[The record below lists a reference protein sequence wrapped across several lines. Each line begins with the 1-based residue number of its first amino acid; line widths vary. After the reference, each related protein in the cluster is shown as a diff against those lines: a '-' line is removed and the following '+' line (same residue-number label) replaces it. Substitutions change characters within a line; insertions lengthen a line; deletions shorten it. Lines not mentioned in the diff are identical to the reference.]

1 MTTVYISSTLMW
13 SRSLE
18 EIFDWTYKS
27 GLDGIELWAQHFFC
41 RNYSREE
48 FCKLSAL
55 YPLRSCL
62 HSASWDL
69 NLASLN
75 EGIREQ
81 SVKEVKRSIDLAAD
95 LGIREVTVHPGRKTI
110 VADLA
115 DYAGLLRKSLRD
127 ILEHGE
133 RRQVDVSLEIMEKI
147 PREFVTTM
155 ETMEQV
161 CGEMFPRF
169 CFTLDVAHCDSEG
182 EALDT
187 LREHGSRISK
197 IHISNRRGNMYHT
210 PLNQGDYDMGRLIP
224 KLAEYGMPL
233 VIEGLDPGEDFSA
246 AKENVAYLKTII

>member
-110 VADLA
+110 GADLA

-155 ETMEQV
+155 EDYGAGV
-161 CGEMFPRF
+161 RG
-169 CFTLDVAHCDSEG
+169 DVSPVLFHPGCRP
-182 EALDT
+182 
-187 LREHGSRISK
+187 LRQ
-197 IHISNRRGNMYHT
+197 RG
-210 PLNQGDYDMGRLIP
+210 R
-224 KLAEYGMPL
+224 
-233 VIEGLDPGEDFSA
+233 SA
-246 AKENVAYLKTII
+246 